1 MYYLRGLINFN
12 GDVSIFNFL
21 YAQDPTER
29 DPRATREAFEAFKQL
44 VDRFPA
50 SKYVPDSVA
59 RMNYL
64 INAMAS
70 YEVHVAR
77 YYYRRSAYV
86 AAANRA
92 QQALQDFRGVPAA
105 EEALF
110 LMAASYDKL
119 GLAPL
124 RDDAQRV
131 LKTNYP
137 RSEWIGRDYDEK
149 ARWWRL
155 W

>member
-21 YAQDPTER
+21 YPQDPTER

-64 INAMAS
+64 INAMAQ
-70 YEVHVAR
+70 YDVHVAR
-77 YYYRRSAYV
+77 YYFRRGAYL
-86 AAANRA
+86 AAVNRA
-92 QQALQDFRGVPAA
+92 QSAVNDYRAAPAI

-110 LMAASYDKL
+110 IMINGYDKL
-119 GLAPL
+119 GLIDL
-124 RDDAQRV
+124 RDDASRV
-131 LKTNYP
+131 FKTNFP
-137 RSEWIGRDYDEK
+137 NSKFLKNGGKSDEP
-149 ARWWRL
+149 WWKIF
-155 W
+155 